1 MNLIV
6 VVDNKWGIG
15 KNNGLLFRLPRDMR
29 FFRETTT
36 GKVVVMG
43 ANTFR
48 SFKGGALPNRINI
61 VLDASGVKHDGATT
75 VSTVDELMREL
86 AKYNTDDVFVCGG
99 ASFYKLMLPLC
110 KTAFVTK
117 VQSDGGAE
125 LFFPNLD
132 ILPEWQLVGETEP
145 EQDNGH
151 VITFCTYQNTAI

>member
-15 KNNGLLFRLPRDMR
+15 KNNGLLFHLPRDMR

-61 VLDASGVKHDGATT
+61 VLDASGQKHDGATT
-75 VSTVDELMREL
+75 VATVDELMHEL
-86 AKYNTDDVFVCGG
+86 SKYDTDNVFVCGG
-99 ASFYKLMLPLC
+99 ASFYKLMLPKC

-117 VQSDGGAE
+117 VQADGEAE

-132 ILPEWQLVGETEP
+132 ELPEWKLISQSEP
-145 EQDNGH
+145 EQDNGFT
-151 VITFCTYQNTAI
+151 ISFCTYRNTAI

>member
-48 SFKGGALPNRINI
+48 SFKDGALPNRINI
-61 VLDASGVKHDGATT
+61 VLDNSGEKHTGATT
-75 VSTVDELMREL
+75 VATVEELKREL
-86 AKYNTDDVFVCGG
+86 ARYDSDDVFVCGG
-99 ASFYKLMLPLC
+99 ASFYKLMLPFC
-110 KTAFVTK
+110 KTAYVTK

-132 ILPEWQLVGETEP
+132 ELPDWKLVAQTRP
-145 EQDNGH
+145 EQDNGYT
-151 VITFCTYQNTAI
+151 ITFCTYQNISI